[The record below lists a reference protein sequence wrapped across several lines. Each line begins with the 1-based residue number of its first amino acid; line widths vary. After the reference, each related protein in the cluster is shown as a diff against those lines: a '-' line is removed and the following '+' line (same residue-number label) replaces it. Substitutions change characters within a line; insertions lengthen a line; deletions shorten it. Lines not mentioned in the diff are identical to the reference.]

1 MTCSGERAQALPSRR
16 LRISGSSMSD
26 GVSAGGAGN
35 SVPRDRQV
43 AWQRRAV
50 AVLGELLQ
58 RAESEA
64 VPVVEWEV
72 GDVGPAL
79 LGRCAGPSVPAQ
91 VEAFDAW
98 HALLGPADRVTENRI
113 GALTRKIASWERYQG
128 VHVVLAA
135 DLLDDDYW
143 EREVDEAFAAAESPG
158 EG

>member
-1 MTCSGERAQALPSRR
+1 LAA
-16 LRISGSSMSD
+16 
-26 GVSAGGAGN
+26 AAGN

-50 AVLGELLQ
+50 AVLGVLLQ
-58 RAESEA
+58 RAESDA

-72 GDVGPAL
+72 GDVGPSL
-79 LGRCAGPSVPAQ
+79 RGRCAGSSVAAR

-98 HALLGPADRVTENRI
+98 RALLGRADRVTEDRI
-113 GALTRKIASWERYQG
+113 GPLRRKIASWERYQG

-143 EREVDEAFAAAESPG
+143 EREVDEAFAAAESPE